1 MKNPTLKSNKDFVIL
16 RILFAVSILGVGLY
30 YELACAI
37 VSIAM
42 LCWLYCKSR
51 TVPLNFRLNT
61 ATLAAFSIFVLYA
74 ISPLWAV
81 DNGLAVW
88 GIVRFLPIPLF
99 VLCLM
104 QLNREECLALY
115 GDIPYLGAL
124 MTIISFVL
132 QYIPKLTEIFSVS
145 GRLAGFFEYPN
156 TFACFLLLGIIVLLL
171 AEKQEKANWQCPVLL
186 GILAIGLLLSGS
198 RAVFLLALVSVV
210 VSLLL
215 TKKDVIKKALP
226 LFGGAGAGLLLSLLG
241 SGAAA
246 QHMQEMNV
254 GASTFLGR
262 LLYWKDALPVI
273 LQHPLGL
280 GYLGYYFTQGSFQ
293 TGVYSVRFVHN
304 DFLQLMLDIGWIP
317 AILAIMAII
326 QSLWSKRVTVMQKVF
341 LLTLLAHCC
350 FDFDLSFIAMYFL
363 VFLSLDLEEGK
374 TKKLQVPK
382 LTIPVAAVV
391 SCFALY
397 IGAASMFSYAGNA
410 ATALRLYPWDTF
422 SNMTLLTETDD
433 AETLK
438 NISSKILKQNESVAL
453 AWDAKANA
461 AYADGDF
468 AEMITCK
475 QNAIALSKYSAE
487 EYEDYFEKLRIG
499 RELYLQNEDLN
510 SAKICE
516 EELLA
521 IPDRMQQVFANT
533 SSIAWRIAD
542 VPDLILSNE
551 CIAYIHSLS
560 KTQEG

>member
-1 MKNPTLKSNKDFVIL
+1 MKKPLSKSNKDFMTL
-16 RILFAVSILGVGLY
+16 RILFGVSILGVGLY

-42 LCWLYCKSR
+42 LCWLYCKSK

-81 DNGLAVW
+81 DSGLAVW

-104 QLNREECLALY
+104 QLKREECLALY

-156 TFACFLLLGIIVLLL
+156 TFACFLLLGIIVLLF
-171 AEKQEKANWQCPVLL
+171 AEKQEEAKWQRPVLL

-198 RAVFLLALVSVV
+198 RAVFLLALVSAV

-215 TKKDVIKKALP
+215 TKKNIIKKALP
-226 LFGGAGAGLLLSLLG
+226 LLGGVGVGWLLSLLG

-317 AILAIMAII
+317 AILAVMAII
-326 QSLWSKRVTVMQKVF
+326 QSLWSKRVTMMQKVF

-382 LTIPVAAVV
+382 LAIPVVAVV

-397 IGAASMFSYAGNA
+397 IGAASMFSYAGNTA
-410 ATALRLYPWDTF
+410 AALRIYPWDTF

-433 AETLK
+433 AEVLK
-438 NISSKILKQNESVAL
+438 SLSSKILKQNGSVAL
-453 AWDAKANA
+453 AWNAKANA

-468 AEMITCK
+468 AEMITSK

-499 RELYLQNEDLN
+499 RELYLQNGDQN
-510 SAKICE
+510 SAEICKE
-516 EELLA
+516 E
-521 IPDRMQQVFANT
+521 
-533 SSIAWRIAD
+533 
-542 VPDLILSNE
+542 ILSIEQRVNE
-551 CIAYIHSLS
+551 VLQSTDPLAWKINDKPELVLSSEYYQYINAL
-560 KTQEG
+560 T